1 MNTAIG
7 RYTIV
12 DTLYPGKPVSTGRP
26 LVTYHAAHEWAM
38 LRNIACGMPFRY
50 AVRQQTAERLCDPSK
65 RDTHAVATLKVGAL

>member
-26 LVTYHAAHEWAM
+26 LVTYHAAHEFAM

-50 AVRQQTAERLCDPSK
+50 AVKQDQTA
-65 RDTHAVATLKVGAL
+65 HAVATLKVGAL